1 MSPAVTVTA
10 WSQALSR
17 AALHARVA
25 VSVLRR
31 DLSPSGWLG
40 IALVGLSVVGA
51 VAASRIK
58 DEAAGIAAEAE
69 RLRSDSR
76 RAALVRARVART
88 EPEKL
93 SARIEPVT
101 LPAAPDR
108 SSGPVLPAWVFE
120 QAERQGLRL
129 GAIEYRWNGKS
140 NGVQRVDVAFN
151 AVGQYLPTRQWLAQT
166 LARIPHAQLAEMSFQ
181 RAATSEKDLEVRIVI
196 AVHFGART

>member
-1 MSPAVTVTA
+1 MSPASTATA
-10 WSQALSR
+10 WSEALGR

-25 VSVLRR
+25 TSVIRR

-40 IALVGLSVVGA
+40 IALVGLSVVAA
-51 VAASRIK
+51 VAATRK
-58 DEAAGIAAEAE
+58 HDEASGIAAEAE

-76 RAALVRARVART
+76 RAALVRARVARSA
-88 EPEKL
+88 PEQHA
-93 SARIEPVT
+93 ARLEPVT

-108 SSGPVLPAWVFE
+108 SSGSVLPAWVFE

-129 GAIEYRWNGKS
+129 GAIEYRWSGKS
-140 NGVQRVDVAFN
+140 NGVQRVDVTFN
-151 AVGQYLPTRQWLAQT
+151 AVGHYLPTRQWLSQT

-196 AVHFGART
+196 AVHFGAGT